1 MFSLKMANLFFLADK
16 LTSILFE
23 CVFTSV
29 LVRGPEPEP
38 ELISVNQT
46 HKKGNISSA
55 VFLVIPLKICISLYR
70 NPKNGLKF

>member
-29 LVRGPEPEP
+29 LVRGP
-38 ELISVNQT
+38 LFYVWQN
-46 HKKGNISSA
+46 HVSA
-55 VFLVIPLKICISLYR
+55 I
-70 NPKNGLKF
+70 N